1 MAEQSK
7 SKTVVTVVVVLATI
21 LLMAFLV
28 RQMVNHTRPAAVGAD
43 RAAAREK
50 DNAAIRQD
58 AMAALQ
64 NYGWANQAN
73 GFARVPIDEAMK
85 VTVQGYSK
93 GAAEFRKDLLTR
105 VDKANVAPP
114 KAPEKPSQYE

>member
-7 SKTVVTVVVVLATI
+7 SKTAVTVIVVLATL

-28 RQMVNHTRPAAVGAD
+28 RQMINYTKPAPVGAD

-58 AMAALQ
+58 SAAALQ
-64 NYGWANQAN
+64 SYGWANQVN
-73 GFARVPIDEAMK
+73 GIARVPIDEAMK

-93 GAAEFRKDLLTR
+93 GAADFRKDMLTR

>member
-7 SKTVVTVVVVLATI
+7 SKTAVTVIVVLATL

-28 RQMVNHTRPAAVGAD
+28 RQMINYTKPAPVGAG

-58 AMAALQ
+58 SAAALQ
-64 NYGWANQAN
+64 SYGWANQAN
-73 GFARVPIDEAMK
+73 SIARVPIEEAMK

-93 GAAEFRKDLLTR
+93 GAADFRKDLLTR